1 MGISNS
7 SNKTDSKVLTFLSLF
22 VGLVFVFSFFSI
34 VNEPAKPVVIRSLKK
49 PEERSP
55 ASVIAPVENNA
66 IGEVNVASKLVL
78 VTDCNQMTDTFS
90 GEFNYL
96 RFKGKN
102 CSHPMVSIKN
112 TTNGFTGAIFSFGKN
127 DFSSDLI
134 DLNKGENQIEITYRN
149 TEGAEFSKMI
159 KVVRRMPTSEE

>member
-1 MGISNS
+1 MGITNS
-7 SNKTDSKVLTFLSLF
+7 SNKTDKKVLTLLSLF
-22 VGLVFVFSFFSI
+22 VGLVFIFSFFSI
-34 VNEPAKPVVIRSLKK
+34 VNEPAKPVVIRSYKK
-49 PEERSP
+49 TEERLP
-55 ASVIAPVENNA
+55 ASVAAQMESSPINE
-66 IGEVNVASKLVL
+66 ETVASKLVL

-112 TTNGFTGAIFSFGKN
+112 TTNGFTGALFSYGKN
-127 DFSSDLI
+127 DFTSDLI
-134 DLNKGENQIEITYRN
+134 DLNGGENQIEITYRN